1 MGASVASPE
10 SVMDNLKSFDPN
22 DIDESLTRVVTH
34 GGDSY
39 LMFPY
44 INAIGTAPK
53 FKSITCVIDGPA
65 ATIDDFLAL
74 SAMVRLAGENAGWFI
89 SFNTP
94 WLIGLSEAANVKPR
108 TSQGRA
114 HRE

>member
-1 MGASVASPE
+1 
-10 SVMDNLKSFDPN
+10 MDNLKSFDPN
-22 DIDESLTRVVTH
+22 DIDETLTRVVTH

-53 FKSITCVIDGPA
+53 FNSITCVIDGPA

-94 WLIGLSEAANVKPR
+94 WLIGLSEAANVKPYVAR
-108 TSQGRA
+108 SSSPRVA
-114 HRE
+114 E